1 MDTALIILMMAACI
15 CGCYK
20 NDANLPPRFE
30 GNLAH
35 AVEDHKQPKNPT
47 LPYYTRSYGN
57 IVGGEI
63 LSIYTIIFGL
73 SIYGDIL
80 YHVNVD
86 M

>member
-35 AVEDHKQPKNPT
+35 AVEDHKQPKKPT

-57 IVGGEI
+57 IVGRGEI
-63 LSIYTIIFGL
+63 LSIYTTIIRL
-73 SIYGDIL
+73 SIL
-80 YHVNVD
+80 YQVNVD
-86 M
+86 R